1 MKIDIFDYAFL
12 EYGKLLHTI
21 TSISIFIWLISAK
34 LLFFNTSVMSDSLW
48 PTDCS
53 TPGFPVLHYLPEF
66 AQTHVHWV
74 EDAIQPSHPLL
85 PPSPLPSIFPSIRI
99 FSSDLALPTRW
110 PKYCSFHFSISPSSE
125 YSGLISFGI
134 TGLISL
140 LSKGLSRVF
149 SSTTVQK
156 HQFFGTQ
163 PSLRSNS
170 HVHTCLL
177 EKP

>member
-1 MKIDIFDYAFL
+1 M
-12 EYGKLLHTI
+12 
-21 TSISIFIWLISAK
+21 
-34 LLFFNTSVMSDSLW
+34 
-48 PTDCS
+48 DCS
-53 TPGFPVLHYLPEF
+53 MPGFPVLHHLLKF

-74 EDAIQPSHPLL
+74 GDAIQLFHSLL
-85 PPSPLPSIFPSIRI
+85 TPSPLPSIFPSIRI

-163 PSLRSNS
+163 SFLLSSS
-170 HVHTCLL
+170 HIYTWLSIHSAIRHMEFHIMAPHGAFFSIFSDQRISFSWCFCLI
-177 EKP
+177 